1 MTKTYRDILAEGT
14 ESKNMRAAKH
24 YIYNKLGRNDEPY
37 AMQLIGSIKHDIP
50 NSRLAKCKFMLG
62 IVRMFMDNELTD
74 AQTILKL
81 NQTLKY
87 IATDA
92 HVNEYNQ
99 DLNGTHAYDII
110 NRFSKSVTDDLEAEK
125 KQLSSQAYMRN
136 PDYEIVKINSFS
148 EAEEYGNYTDWC
160 VTQYESNYDTYTYGG
175 FGVFYF
181 CLKKG
186 FENVECIEGENCPLD
201 EYGLSMIAV
210 SVNQDGSCNTITCR
224 WNHDNGGNDN
234 IMSVKELSELLGGN
248 FYELFP
254 PRTKEELQAKKEE
267 LNADLKVQLQYGEA
281 ERIQVLS
288 GYNIEGEY
296 QGGVWVIRGP
306 RPGNYDGYDQGYYL
320 MDENDNLLS
329 SMCFDEIQDRIGDF
343 VTVEIHGNVKILN
356 IASDEFVKLPNGAYP
371 IAFSLNGHDVLIKLT
386 GRDRKNTLWDTN
398 GRQLL
403 NKQYISFSIPQS
415 IRGNHLFAFG
425 GGTNNLRG
433 NIQLEIYDEDLHPV
447 FDKLISYMYSPSE
460 HPFIFFKFE
469 GENAIYAYD
478 DKTMKRLSNVPFS
491 ELLGYYKLG
500 YMVKRADTGEKIMIN
515 SKLDVFNN
523 DGQPLGKLTELQPVT
538 NESKTHAIFS
548 IIREELDKFLSEEIH
563 IKKSHEGKF
572 TQWLKNHPKETV
584 ETAKHNKS
592 AAVRKMANFAANI
605 GKTSGRKPIKNK
617 SLN

>member
-1 MTKTYRDILAEGT
+1 MTKTYRSILAEGA

-37 AMQLIGSIKHDIP
+37 ALQLIGSIKHDIP

-92 HVNEYNQ
+92 HVNEYSQ
-99 DLNGTHAYDII
+99 DLNGMHADGII
-110 NRFSKSVTDDLEAEK
+110 NRFSQIVTDDMEAERN
-125 KQLSSQAYMRN
+125 QLSSQSYMRN
-136 PDYEIVKINSFS
+136 PDYEIVKVNSFS
-148 EAEEYGNYTDWC
+148 EAEEYGDYTNWC

-186 FENVECIEGENCPLD
+186 FENVERIEGENCPLD

-210 SVNQDGSCNTITCR
+210 SINQDGSCNTITCR
-224 WNHDNGGNDN
+224 WNHENGGNDN
-234 IMSVKELSELLGGN
+234 IMSVKELSDLLGGN

-267 LNADLKVQLQYGEA
+267 LNAELKVQLQFEEA
-281 ERIQVLS
+281 ERIEKLS
-288 GYNIEGEY
+288 NNYDIEGEY
-296 QGGVWVIRGP
+296 QGDVWVIKGP
-306 RPGNYDGYDQGYYL
+306 MSESYYGYYL

-329 SMCFDEIQDRIGDF
+329 SMCFDEIHNRIGDF
-343 VTVEIHGNVKILN
+343 VTVELRNNRKILN
-356 IASDEFVKLPNGAYP
+356 IASDEFVKLPNGASP
-371 IAFSLNGHDVLIKLT
+371 IAFSLNGRDVLIQLI
-386 GRDRKNTLWDTN
+386 GRNRKNTLWDTN
-398 GRQLL
+398 GNQLL
-403 NKQYISFSIPQS
+403 NKQYTSFSYQMF
-415 IRGNHLFAFG
+415 IRGKYLFAFG

-433 NIQLEIYDEDLHPV
+433 NIQLEIYDEDLKPV
-447 FDKLISYMYSPSE
+447 FNKLISHMYNPSRY
-460 HPFIFFKFE
+460 PFIFFQFE

-491 ELLGYYKLG
+491 ELLGFCKFG
-500 YMVKRADTGEKIMIN
+500 YMVKRADNGKEIMIN
-515 SKLDVFNN
+515 SRLDVFDDNN
-523 DGQPLGKLTELQPVT
+523 QIIGKLTELQPAT
-538 NESKTHAIFS
+538 NENKTHAIFS
-548 IIREELDKFLSEEIH
+548 IIREELENFLSEEIH

-572 TQWLKNHPKETV
+572 TRWLKKHPEETV

-617 SLN
+617 KH

>member
-1 MTKTYRDILAEGT
+1 MTKTYRDILAEGA

-24 YIYNKLGRNDEPY
+24 YIYDKLGRNDEPY

-92 HVNEYNQ
+92 HVNEYSQ
-99 DLNGTHAYDII
+99 DLNGMHAYDII
-110 NRFSKSVTDDLEAEK
+110 NRFSKTVTDDLETERN
-125 KQLSSQAYMRN
+125 QLSSQSYMRN
-136 PDYEIVKINSFS
+136 PDYEIDKINSFS
-148 EAEEYGNYTDWC
+148 EAEEYGDYTNWC

-186 FENVECIEGENCPLD
+186 FENVERIEGENCPLD

-224 WNHDNGGNDN
+224 WNHENGGNDN

-267 LNADLKVQLQYGEA
+267 LNAELKVQLQFEEA
-281 ERIQVLS
+281 ERIEKLS
-288 GYNIEGEY
+288 NNYNIEGEY
-296 QGGVWVIRGP
+296 QGDVWVIKGP
-306 RPGNYDGYDQGYYL
+306 MSESYYGYYL

-329 SMCFDEIQDRIGDF
+329 SMCFDEIHDRIGDF
-343 VTVEIHGNVKILN
+343 VTVELRNNRKILN
-356 IASDEFVKLPNGAYP
+356 IVSDEFVKLPNGASP
-371 IAFSLNGHDVLIKLT
+371 IAFSLNGRDVLIQLI

-398 GRQLL
+398 GNQLL
-403 NKQYISFSIPQS
+403 NKQYTSFSYQMF
-415 IRGNHLFAFG
+415 IRGKYLFAFG

-433 NIQLEIYDEDLHPV
+433 NIQLEIYDEDLKPV
-447 FDKLISYMYSPSE
+447 FNKLISHMYNPSRY
-460 HPFIFFKFE
+460 PFIFFQFE

-491 ELLGYYKLG
+491 ELLGFCKFG
-500 YMVKRADTGEKIMIN
+500 YMVKRADNGKEIMIN
-515 SKLDVFNN
+515 SRLDVFDDNN
-523 DGQPLGKLTELQPVT
+523 QIIGKLTELQPAT
-538 NESKTHAIFS
+538 NENKTHAIFS
-548 IIREELDKFLSEEIH
+548 IIREELDRFLSEEIH

-572 TQWLKNHPKETV
+572 TRWLKNHPKETV

-617 SLN
+617 KH

>member
-1 MTKTYRDILAEGT
+1 MTKTYRDILAEGA

-62 IVRMFMDNELTD
+62 VVRMFMDNELTD

-92 HVNEYNQ
+92 HVNEYSQ
-99 DLNGTHAYDII
+99 DLNGMHADGII
-110 NRFSKSVTDDLEAEK
+110 NRFSQIVTDDMEAERN
-125 KQLSSQAYMRN
+125 QLSNQSYMRN

-148 EAEEYGNYTDWC
+148 EAEEYGDYTNWC

-186 FENVECIEGENCPLD
+186 FENVERIEGENCPLD

-210 SVNQDGSCNTITCR
+210 SINQDGSCNTITCR
-224 WNHDNGGNDN
+224 WNHENGGNDN

-267 LNADLKVQLQYGEA
+267 LNAELKVQLQFDEA
-281 ERIQVLS
+281 ERIEKLS
-288 GYNIEGEY
+288 NNYNIEGEY
-296 QGGVWVIRGP
+296 QGDVWVIKGP
-306 RPGNYDGYDQGYYL
+306 MSESYYGYYL

-329 SMCFDEIQDRIGDF
+329 SMCFDEIHDRIGDF
-343 VTVEIHGNVKILN
+343 VTVELRNNRKILN
-356 IASDEFVKLPNGAYP
+356 IASDEFVKLPNGASP
-371 IAFSLNGHDVLIKLT
+371 IAFSLNGRDVLIQLI
-386 GRDRKNTLWDTN
+386 GRNRKNTLWDTN
-398 GRQLL
+398 GNQLL
-403 NKQYISFSIPQS
+403 NKQYTSFSYQMF
-415 IRGNHLFAFG
+415 IRGKYLFAFG

-433 NIQLEIYDEDLHPV
+433 NIQLEIYDEDLKPV
-447 FDKLISYMYSPSE
+447 FNKLISHMYNPSRY
-460 HPFIFFKFE
+460 PFIFFQFE

-491 ELLGYYKLG
+491 ELLGFCKFG
-500 YMVKRADTGEKIMIN
+500 YMVKRADNGKEIMIN
-515 SKLDVFNN
+515 SRLDVFNDDN
-523 DGQPLGKLTELQPVT
+523 QIIGKLTELQPAT
-538 NESKTHAIFS
+538 NESKANTILS

-572 TQWLKNHPKETV
+572 TRWLKNHPKETV

-617 SLN
+617 KH